1 MAGLGLA
8 RPELEAAVLA
18 WARVLVSTAWHRHTE
33 VTQQPG
39 AGVAHLHG
47 ADGPLQGELEAAP
60 RVVEPGGAERSEEVP
75 GPHEGGG
82 ELGDEEPH
90 HAPLTRVP
98 RYAARQAQQMV
109 VTEVKM
115 CSQSF
120 RRRGCYLDASSVLE
134 RMTVCGPR
142 LCSLSITSRA
152 SASVRIFWSV
162 SSSACSS
169 TTECHHGPKQ
179 RGCSVLSVLTSN
191 WFGRHTSARGRIC
204 DL

>member
-18 WARVLVSTAWHRHTE
+18 WARVLVSTAWHTE

-90 HAPLTRVP
+90 HAPRTRVP
-98 RYAARQAQQMV
+98 RHAARQAQQV
-109 VTEVKM
+109 VITEVKNVFTILHKARLLPGGQLGAGENDGVRPEAVQLVHHLPGLGLGPDLLV
-115 CSQSF
+115 SQQLSLQQHN
-120 RRRGCYLDASSVLE
+120 RVSSWP
-134 RMTVCGPR
+134 TAAR
-142 LCSLSITSRA
+142 LLWSLSPHLEL
-152 SASVRIFWSV
+152 VRETHI
-162 SSSACSS
+162 
-169 TTECHHGPKQ
+169 GQ
-179 RGCSVLSVLTSN
+179 GQ
-191 WFGRHTSARGRIC
+191 

>member
-18 WARVLVSTAWHRHTE
+18 WARVLVSTAWHTE

-90 HAPLTRVP
+90 HAPRTRVP
-98 RYAARQAQQMV
+98 RHAARQAQQV
-109 VTEVKM
+109 VITEAKM

-120 RRRGCYLDASSVLE
+120 RRRGCYLEASSVLE

-169 TTECHHGPKQ
+169 TTECHLGPQQ
-179 RGCSVLSVLTSN
+179 RGCSGVLWSLLSHLELVRETHI
-191 WFGRHTSARGRIC
+191 GQGQ

>member
-8 RPELEAAVLA
+8 RPELVAAVLA
-18 WARVLVSTAWHRHTE
+18 WARVLVSTAWHTE

-90 HAPLTRVP
+90 HAPRTRVP
-98 RYAARQAQQMV
+98 RHAARQAQQV
-109 VTEVKM
+109 VITEVKKIFTILQKARLLPGGQLGAGENDGVRPEAVQLVHHLPGLGLGPDLLV
-115 CSQSF
+115 SQQ
-120 RRRGCYLDASSVLE
+120 L
-134 RMTVCGPR
+134 
-142 LCSLSITSRA
+142 SLQQHNR
-152 SASVRIFWSV
+152 V
-162 SSSACSS
+162 SQ
-169 TTECHHGPKQ
+169 Q
-179 RGCSVLSVLTSN
+179 RGCSALSCLTSN